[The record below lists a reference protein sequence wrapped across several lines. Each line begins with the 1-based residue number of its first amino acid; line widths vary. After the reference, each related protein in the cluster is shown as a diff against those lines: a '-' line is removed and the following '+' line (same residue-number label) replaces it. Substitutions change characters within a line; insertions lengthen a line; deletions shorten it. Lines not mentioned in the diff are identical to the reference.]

1 MFEKFITT
9 ITELFATRGGAES
22 FRSDA
27 EIVSF
32 IIANLAGLIAAEPTV
47 EAIITPA
54 ELRKM
59 LSTYQQFI
67 DETGK
72 REEDVCKSLLDALN
86 RCRVLKAFSGHADVD
101 QQTSD
106 EYWRE
111 TDLLQADLE
120 VALDRI
126 DSTELENWLKS
137 KW

>member
-1 MFEKFITT
+1 MFKKYFEPLMDILNERGSWDTT
-9 ITELFATRGGAES
+9 PEHLLHSVLNI
-22 FRSDA
+22 
-27 EIVSF
+27 
-32 IIANLAGLIAAEPTV
+32 LAGLVAAEPTV